1 MELIDLPNP
10 DSGVDGIVLRN
21 GRGFLVYNHSRRKR
35 TPLNVAISH
44 DGKRWLKTLT
54 LEDRVGE
61 YSYPAVIQTSD
72 ELIHVVYTWN
82 RSRIKHVVIDPSQ
95 SSSEIA

>member
-21 GRGFLVYNHSRRKR
+21 GRGFLVYNHSKRKR
-35 TPLNVAISH
+35 TPLNVAISY

-54 LEDRVGE
+54 LEDRAGE

-72 ELIHVVYTWN
+72 ELIHVCLYIESKSHQAC
-82 RSRIKHVVIDPSQ
+82 RDRP
-95 SSSEIA
+95 EPEF